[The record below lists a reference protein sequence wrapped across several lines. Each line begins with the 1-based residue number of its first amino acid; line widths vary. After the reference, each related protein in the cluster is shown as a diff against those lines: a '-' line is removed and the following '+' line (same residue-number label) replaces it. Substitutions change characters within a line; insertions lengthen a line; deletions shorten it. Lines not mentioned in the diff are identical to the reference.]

1 MSRYKSFV
9 SLCCLAVVGGCG
21 DEEQSA
27 PQAEVA
33 FFHASQTL
41 GSITVDVGAE
51 SLLVEPG
58 ELSSFATL
66 DPGPVRLELRNAG
79 AQLPL
84 LVIDEIVELG
94 PNLFVIA
101 GNTTDGSLA
110 AFEVGADA
118 PEPLE
123 GNAAF
128 QVVSATAVDI
138 EFDVYARL
146 GGQPA
151 AISQYA
157 QTGFFQAPPNA
168 AEILVY
174 NAGDDP
180 EQSAAL
186 IRVSGG
192 ELGFRTGGV
201 YSVLLTGD
209 LRGVEAIVATLH

>member
-1 MSRYKSFV
+1 MSRYSPLFCLC
-9 SLCCLAVVGGCG
+9 SLALIAGCA
-21 DEEQSA
+21 DEDVPA

-41 GSITVDVGAE
+41 GSISVDVGSE
-51 SLLVEPG
+51 SVLVDPG
-58 ELSSFATL
+58 ELSSFAL
-66 DPGPVRLELRNAG
+66 LEPGPVRVELRNAG

-84 LVIDEIVELG
+84 LTIDEDVELG

-110 AFEVGADA
+110 AFEVGVGA
-118 PEPLE
+118 PEPLD
-123 GNAAF
+123 GNSAF
-128 QVVSATAVDI
+128 QVVSATSVDL

-157 QTGFFQAPPNA
+157 QTGFFQAPPHA
-168 AEILVY
+168 AEVLVY

-180 EQSAAL
+180 ERSAAL
-186 IRVSGG
+186 IRVSGQD
-192 ELGFRTGGV
+192 LAFRTGGA

-209 LRGVEAIVATLH
+209 LRGIEAIVAPLQ